1 MRGVIGDVLE
11 PGWEPVSL
19 WATHHDATEPV
30 VELTDDDPVELLY
43 TSGTESRPKG
53 TILTSRSLIAQH
65 VSCFVDGE
73 MTPDDV
79 EVHALPLFHSAQL
92 HCFFTPSIHLGAV
105 NVLLPKADP
114 AAMLAA
120 VEAERATKLFC
131 PPTVWI
137 ALLNHPDLDRRDL
150 SSLRKGYYGASVMP
164 VEVLAELG
172 ERLPGVRLF
181 NFYGQTEMSPVATVL
196 GPEDQVR
203 KAGSA
208 GRPALNVETQVV
220 DDDGRPVA
228 AGEVGEIVHRS
239 PQAMLG
245 YWDDAAK
252 TAETFRDGWLHTGDL
267 GILDDE
273 GYLYVV
279 DRKKDMIKSGGE
291 NVASREVEEVIHAHP
306 AVAEAA
312 VFGIPHP
319 RWIEAVAAVVVPRAG
334 HELAAEE
341 ITRFCRDRLAGFK
354 TPRYVVDRRRAAQE
368 PEREDPQAR
377 AAHHP
382 RRPGQGDEPM
392 STIVI
397 IDHGVV
403 GDREVERSV
412 LEAAGHDVIDTQE
425 LGLSAEEGFDLAVER
440 DAVAILAGPII
451 PLDRAHLERLES
463 CLAVVRYGVGL
474 DNVDIDVAQELGI
487 AVGNVPEYGHEEI
500 SNHAIA
506 LLLALSRKLFAFDAA
521 VRRGGTGIPAP
532 QSVARLSRRTL
543 GLVGYGRIGRRVAEK
558 ARAFGL
564 EVVAYDP
571 YASTA
576 DGVELLELDEL
587 LRRADIL
594 SLHVPLTPET
604 RHMIGARELALLAPG
619 SLVINIG
626 RGGLVDEDALVAA
639 LHSGHIAGA
648 ALDVTEIEPLPLSSP
663 LLDAPNV
670 ILTPHVAWVSEVA
683 LSDLK
688 RLTAENALRLIGARE
703 PVTV

>member
-1 MRGVIGDVLE
+1 
-11 PGWEPVSL
+11 
-19 WATHHDATEPV
+19 
-30 VELTDDDPVELLY
+30 
-43 TSGTESRPKG
+43 
-53 TILTSRSLIAQH
+53 
-65 VSCFVDGE
+65 
-73 MTPDDV
+73 
-79 EVHALPLFHSAQL
+79 
-92 HCFFTPSIHLGAV
+92 
-105 NVLLPKADP
+105 
-114 AAMLAA
+114 
-120 VEAERATKLFC
+120 
-131 PPTVWI
+131 
-137 ALLNHPDLDRRDL
+137 
-150 SSLRKGYYGASVMP
+150 
-164 VEVLAELG
+164 
-172 ERLPGVRLF
+172 
-181 NFYGQTEMSPVATVL
+181 
-196 GPEDQVR
+196 
-203 KAGSA
+203 
-208 GRPALNVETQVV
+208 
-220 DDDGRPVA
+220 
-228 AGEVGEIVHRS
+228 
-239 PQAMLG
+239 
-245 YWDDAAK
+245 
-252 TAETFRDGWLHTGDL
+252 
-267 GILDDE
+267 
-273 GYLYVV
+273 
-279 DRKKDMIKSGGE
+279 
-291 NVASREVEEVIHAHP
+291 
-306 AVAEAA
+306 
-312 VFGIPHP
+312 
-319 RWIEAVAAVVVPRAG
+319 
-334 HELAAEE
+334 
-341 ITRFCRDRLAGFK
+341 
-354 TPRYVVDRRRAAQE
+354 
-368 PEREDPQAR
+368 
-377 AAHHP
+377 
-382 RRPGQGDEPM
+382 M

-412 LEAAGHDVIDTQE
+412 LEAAGHDVIDTQA
-425 LGLSAEEGFDLAVER
+425 LGLSAEEAFDLAVER

-463 CLAVVRYGVGL
+463 CLAVVRYGFGL

-521 VRRGGTGIPAP
+521 VRRGGTAIPAP

-564 EVVAYDP
+564 DVVAYDP
-571 YASTA
+571 YAGTA
-576 DGVELLELDEL
+576 DGVELLELGEL

-604 RHMIGARELALLAPG
+604 RHMIGARELALLQPG